1 MCIASIILAYIRKR
15 NSYFHPYID
24 CMIFAQNTIHKMLQ
38 NIQFFYFN
46 ACPPLNN
53 SFGLP
58 ITIFSMQIA
67 L

>member
-38 NIQFFYFN
+38 NIQFFILMHDLLSTTLLD
-46 ACPPLNN
+46 CR
-53 SFGLP
+53 
-58 ITIFSMQIA
+58 
-67 L
+67 